1 MYGQPGSESHP
12 HTSINTQDHLIDDG
26 IPPSSLDNSHIH
38 TTNPSHIFLSSCTTN
53 TNDLSSWNFATG
65 LLRPLS
71 KLRVGDFNVRTM
83 CQIGQQASLARTLE
97 SQVIVR
103 MDFNRHSL
111 LQCSIK
117 LNSKNL
123 KIWWH
128 VVSLSLYLSKLSLII
143 TWKKLKMNFM
153 LSNLGQ
159 KSKLSDLVIVAV
171 NYNVQVAQMKQTERH
186 LGGSY
191 VVVAQRT
198 DYGDRLLQLC
208 TDNRLI
214 LSNSSFK
221 HKEKHHPM
229 WWWT

>member
-1 MYGQPGSESHP
+1 
-12 HTSINTQDHLIDDG
+12 
-26 IPPSSLDNSHIH
+26 
-38 TTNPSHIFLSSCTTN
+38 
-53 TNDLSSWNFATG
+53 
-65 LLRPLS
+65 
-71 KLRVGDFNVRTM
+71 
-83 CQIGQQASLARTLE
+83 
-97 SQVIVR
+97 
-103 MDFNRHSL
+103 
-111 LQCSIK
+111 
-117 LNSKNL
+117 
-123 KIWWH
+123 
-128 VVSLSLYLSKLSLII
+128 
-143 TWKKLKMNFM
+143 MNFM

-229 WWWT
+229 W